1 MVGKTMSI
9 KSKTLL
15 QKIKRNKPY
24 FEDFITRSVFNSNRI
39 EGNTLS
45 LPETY
50 SIIFDNKNEM
60 EVKTTERERY
70 EAINL
75 KYAYS
80 YILKNLENNITVDM
94 IKKIA
99 KYINKNIKDIDG
111 FRKTQVFIKGASDI
125 PPRSEQVPMLIGELI
140 YKKGKEKKEDIF
152 DYVAR
157 FHIEF
162 EHIHLFEDG
171 NGRTGRVL
179 MAKELLSRGLAPVVI
194 PYSKRDKYINCLDS
208 RDIKG
213 LSKMLKDLNE
223 EELARMLEFGI
234 KL

>member
-1 MVGKTMSI
+1 MSI

-15 QKIKRNKPY
+15 QKIKRNEPY
-24 FEDFITRSVFNSNRI
+24 FEDFITRSVYNSNRI

-50 SIIFDNKNEM
+50 SIIFDNKNKI

-80 YILKNLENNITVDM
+80 YILKNLDNNITVDM

-111 FRKTQVFIKGASDI
+111 FRKTQVFINGASDI
-125 PPRSEQVPMLIGELI
+125 PPRSEQVPMLVGELI

-152 DYVAR
+152 DYIAR

-162 EHIHLFEDG
+162 EHIHPFEDG

-179 MAKELLSRGLAPVVI
+179 ITKELLSRGLAPVVI
-194 PYSKRDKYINCLDS
+194 PYSKRAEYITCLDEKNIN
-208 RDIKG
+208 R
-213 LSKMLKDLNE
+213 LSKMLQKLSSE
-223 EELARMLEFGI
+223 EKKRMEIFGV

>member
-1 MVGKTMSI
+1 MSI

-15 QKIKRNKPY
+15 QKIKRNEPY
-24 FEDFITRSVFNSNRI
+24 FEDFITRSVYNSNRI

-50 SIIFDNKNEM
+50 SIIFDNKNKI

-80 YILKNLENNITVDM
+80 YILKNLDNNITVDM

-125 PPRSEQVPMLIGELI
+125 PPRSEQVPMLVGELI

-152 DYVAR
+152 DYIAR

-162 EHIHLFEDG
+162 EHIHPFEDG

-179 MAKELLSRGLAPVVI
+179 ITKELLSRGLAPVVI
-194 PYSKRDKYINCLDS
+194 PYSKRAEYITCLDEKNIN
-208 RDIKG
+208 R
-213 LSKMLKDLNE
+213 LSKMLQKLSSE
-223 EELARMLEFGI
+223 EKERMETFGV

>member
-1 MVGKTMSI
+1 MSI
-9 KSKTLL
+9 KPKTLL

-50 SIIFDNKNEM
+50 SIIFNNKNKM

-75 KYAYS
+75 KYAYNF
-80 YILKNLENNITVDM
+80 ILKNIDNNITVDM
-94 IKKIA
+94 IKKVA
-99 KYINKNIKDIDG
+99 KFINKNIKDIDG

-140 YKKGKEKKEDIF
+140 YKKGKIKKENVF
-152 DYVAR
+152 DYIAR
-157 FHIEF
+157 FHIYF
-162 EHIHLFEDG
+162 EHIHPFEDG

-179 MAKELLSRGLAPVVI
+179 IAKELLSRGFAPVVI
-194 PYSKRDKYINCLDS
+194 PYSRRAEYINYLDE
-208 RDIKG
+208 KNVKK
-213 LSKMLKDLNE
+213 LSQMLKELNKE
-223 EELARMLEFGI
+223 EKDRMNKFGI
-234 KL
+234 NI

>member
-1 MVGKTMSI
+1 MSI

-50 SIIFDNKNEM
+50 SIIFDNKNKI

-75 KYAYS
+75 KYAYNF
-80 YILKNLENNITVDM
+80 ILKNIDNNITVDM
-94 IKKIA
+94 IKKVA
-99 KYINKNIKDIDG
+99 KFINKNIKDIDG

-140 YKKGKEKKEDIF
+140 YKKGKNKKEDVF
-152 DYVAR
+152 DYIAR
-157 FHIEF
+157 FHIDF
-162 EHIHLFEDG
+162 EHIHPFEDG

-179 MAKELLSRGLAPVVI
+179 IAKELLSRGFAPVVI
-194 PYSKRDKYINCLDS
+194 PYLRRAEYINYLDE
-208 RDIKG
+208 KNVKK
-213 LSKMLKDLNE
+213 LSQMLKELNKE
-223 EELARMLEFGI
+223 EKDRMNKFGI
-234 KL
+234 KI